1 MPTNAVFKNTK
12 IYLTK
17 SNTSPFERSGPMIK
31 IEYPPYQPRIKE
43 EAGKEL
49 IFDETRKQWVA
60 LTPEEWVR
68 QNFLQYLLQV
78 KKYPASL
85 IAVEKEIRLGELK
98 KRFDIVVYDKELK
111 PRMIIECKEM
121 SVPLDKKVLDQVL
134 RYNITLNV
142 PYLVITNGSFC
153 MALAVA
159 NGDFTEINDLPDV
172 FL

>member
-1 MPTNAVFKNTK
+1 
-12 IYLTK
+12 
-17 SNTSPFERSGPMIK
+17 MIK

-49 IFDETRKQWVA
+49 IFDAARKRWVV

-98 KRFDIVVYDKELK
+98 KRFDIVVYDKHSK
-111 PRMIIECKEM
+111 PWMIIECKEM
-121 SVPLDKKVLDQVL
+121 DVPLDKKVLDQVL

-159 NGDFTEINDLPDV
+159 NGEVSEMTGLPD
-172 FL
+172 L